1 MSGGAAWLPVVARI
15 AMPLGQSTVYSY
27 ATPRP
32 RNVTEPASLRKKGA
46 SQSLADATL
55 DERKPQTRAAE
66 VPRCILSDAA
76 SNCGEG
82 RAEIDSLS
90 RASPVPRGAWPGGPS
105 PARLIQPGGNA
116 SGACS
121 APTKTQRNIWP
132 HLGETV
138 VSETCCCAAWL
149 ATGAFACP
157 RQSLYTRS
165 VERGASVRRSIG
177 FRGPY

>member
-76 SNCGEG
+76 SNCGES

-90 RASPVPRGAWPGGPS
+90 RAPSLAEPGPEARHLPGLFS
-105 PARLIQPGGNA
+105 LEATRQVPARHRRRRSA
-116 SGACS
+116 TSGLTWVRLSYRKPA
-121 APTKTQRNIWP
+121 AAQRGWR
-132 HLGETV
+132 
-138 VSETCCCAAWL
+138 L
-149 ATGAFACP
+149 AHFHAP

-165 VERGASVRRSIG
+165 VERGASVRPSIG